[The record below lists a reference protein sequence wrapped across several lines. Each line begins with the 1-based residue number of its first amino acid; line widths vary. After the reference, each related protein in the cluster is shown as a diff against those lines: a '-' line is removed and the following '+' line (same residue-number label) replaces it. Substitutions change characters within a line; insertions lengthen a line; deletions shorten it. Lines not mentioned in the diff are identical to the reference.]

1 MCRLVA
7 YLSQK
12 VVFANEVINK
22 PCNSLV
28 HQSKHAKS
36 GLSRVNADGFG
47 VGWYDFS
54 VEEAPSAYR
63 SIQPAWNDLNLVS
76 LSSKLKTHCFIGHV
90 RASTVGDVAI
100 FNCHPFVFRD
110 TLFAHN
116 GTIKDFS
123 LIKQQIVNIL
133 SLENYSLIRGQTDSE
148 HFFAL
153 IHHYLS
159 FEPQISSFSSA
170 VIPAIKK
177 SINLI
182 NDLKAKAGSLDYTR
196 LNFVLTNGKE
206 MIAVRYSTSFQIQP
220 LMMHYKVCKEGETV
234 YIASEP
240 LDEVEGEW
248 KEIPDNHIFLIGQDL
263 KISFLSIENS

>member
-12 VVFANEVINK
+12 VIFASEVINK
-22 PCNSLV
+22 SSNALV
-28 HQSKHAKS
+28 HQSKSAKG

-47 VGWYDFS
+47 MGWYDFS
-54 VEEAPSAYR
+54 VEKEPSTYK

-100 FNCHPFVFRD
+100 FNCHPFAHEE

-123 LIKQQIVNIL
+123 LIKQQIINIL

-159 FEPQISSFSSA
+159 YKPQTTSFSSA
-170 VIPAIKK
+170 VAFAIRKA
-177 SINLI
+177 IYVI
-182 NDLKAKAGSLDYTR
+182 NDLKAKVGSFDYTR

-206 MIAVRYSTSFQIQP
+206 MIAVRYSTAHQIQP
-220 LMMHYKVCKEGETV
+220 LMLYYKVSKETIYV
-234 YIASEP
+234 ASEP
-240 LDEVEGEW
+240 LDETEEEW
-248 KEIPDNHIFLIGQDL
+248 KEIPENHLILISQDL
-263 KISFLSIENS
+263 KISFLSL